1 MPYKQL
7 CPDLRDE
14 AYRFVS
20 KLVYNK
26 NDDTLLQALD
36 ALHKIVVC
44 DGFKAEFS
52 TFAIKLLKY
61 ADHIKKP
68 IQVTAYQLM
77 QDLIRSE
84 EGYAQ
89 NLINMGVID
98 KIVDILDKKD
108 NDKLEKEASSCL
120 SRILEG
126 TEDQIASVLSNK
138 KLQFEK
144 LLNHTNKAVVLEGI
158 WCLMNILKSKSKPLI
173 VKVVHR
179 GVLYDLLKI
188 VKNLQHDPHLRYVFD
203 NLKRYCKFLKENLP
217 ADEWDE
223 IRSKFFKDECVQVLN
238 HIQNMRISAH
248 YFQSY
253 HDFLDFIE
261 PDNAPEVSLITP
273 VLFNFS

>member
-1 MPYKQL
+1 
-7 CPDLRDE
+7 
-14 AYRFVS
+14 
-20 KLVYNK
+20 
-26 NDDTLLQALD
+26 
-36 ALHKIVVC
+36 
-44 DGFKAEFS
+44 
-52 TFAIKLLKY
+52 
-61 ADHIKKP
+61 
-68 IQVTAYQLM
+68 
-77 QDLIRSE
+77 
-84 EGYAQ
+84 
-89 NLINMGVID
+89 MGVID

-120 SRILEG
+120 SRIFEG

-238 HIQNMRISAH
+238 QIQNMRISAH